1 VIAFLYPLT
10 FATALGKERRAK
22 WPDPQGSRS
31 PPERSTTYDVR
42 EQFLARCVAKNLS
55 PRTLEW
61 YEDRTGRFAEWCSAQ
76 GIKCVTDLAGGDVDA
91 FLIELRREGLAPQT
105 VRGFAQVVK
114 TLSRF
119 AHRHGLIAIDSVK
132 MPGESGE
139 AVKTSPDVSS
149 SRAFPSWSAR
159 RAGRARSL
167 TVRCLPCNCR
177 RAESPPRAVL
187 GTATRTGRSA
197 RPRNRRD
204 RHA

>member
-1 VIAFLYPLT
+1 MAWSAPSDRPRSTFVVLQTPVTNAPIDLAICTANVPTPPDAPMISTLCLGRTWPLSRSG
-10 FATALGKERRAK
+10 ALRRASVCDRPRRGRRGCG
-22 WPDPQGSRS
+22 PDR
-31 PPERSTTYDVR
+31 
-42 EQFLARCVAKNLS
+42 AA
-55 PRTLEW
+55 
-61 YEDRTGRFAEWCSAQ
+61 
-76 GIKCVTDLAGGDVDA
+76 
-91 FLIELRREGLAPQT
+91 REGLAPQT
-105 VRGFAQVVK
+105 VHGFAQIEDAEPLRSPPRGDRDR
-114 TLSRF
+114 LSQD
-119 AHRHGLIAIDSVK
+119 A
-132 MPGESGE
+132 GESGE

-167 TVRCLPCNCR
+167 TVRCLPCKCR